1 MQQRGRGMRSFVLS
15 VSIALAFTGAA
26 FAQNPAGS
34 ITPEVLRGTS
44 ADSAASKKS
53 STPAGARAP
62 NVVRPAVTKAAAAQS
77 AQPRMTPQAQQRAA
91 QAQQRTT
98 KPETLRG
105 SRYGGFAPVPSGP
118 PPALDTTSPRTLN
131 LVNFN
136 TQEVLT
142 VTYWSNGAYHRQ
154 ALDKLNQFL
163 RDTRDNAAT
172 EMDPL
177 LFDVLWHTAQ
187 IVGYGGTIEVLS
199 AYRSPSTNAWLAS
212 VSRGVARDSQ
222 HMNGNAMDI
231 RFPGVPVFQMRQA
244 AYSLNMGGVGFY
256 PRSGFVHLDTGPV
269 RYW

>member
-1 MQQRGRGMRSFVLS
+1 MRSFLISLTVT
-15 VSIALAFTGAA
+15 LAFAGPS
-26 FAQNPAGS
+26 FAQT
-34 ITPEVLRGTS
+34 TPEVVRGSSSDT
-44 ADSAASKKS
+44 ATKKS
-53 STPAGARAP
+53 STPAGAKAP
-62 NVVRPAVTKAAAAQS
+62 NVVRPPV
-77 AQPRMTPQAQQRAA
+77 QRAA
-91 QAQQRTT
+91 ASRSVAPQQRVT

-105 SRYGGFAPVPSGP
+105 SRYGGFAPAPVGP
-118 PPALDTTSPRTLN
+118 PPVLDTTSPRTLN

-154 ALDKLNQFL
+154 ALDQLNQFL
-163 RDTRDNAAT
+163 RDTRDNVQT

-177 LFDVLWHTAQ
+177 LFDVLWHTAH
-187 IVGYGGTIEVLS
+187 IVGYGGSIEVLS
-199 AYRSPSTNAWLAS
+199 AFRSPSTNAWLAS

-222 HMNGNAMDI
+222 HVNGNAMDV
-231 RFPGVPVFQMRQA
+231 RFPGVPVFSVRQA